1 MAEVVSI
8 LERPYTLLQKSGVP
22 LAVCICMQGKGL
34 QLGNAQWTARQS
46 NGGFSVTFV
55 WPALNPAEVGVKA
68 MPGVKNKKKLKRKR
82 SSAKTQ
88 PKKDHPDAT
97 ERAHQATPEKKATS
111 NSAVL
116 TPITAHQSKQTVF
129 NEKPSVET
137 VVDLTCCDSVAYE
150 MRDGTSGVK
159 YTKNGTEAWTQIR
172 GGLVERGRS
181 LRH

>member
-1 MAEVVSI
+1 MAEVVVSI
-8 LERPYTLLQKSGVP
+8 LESPYTLLQKSGVP
-22 LAVCICMQGKGL
+22 LPVCICMQGKGL

-46 NGGFSVTFV
+46 NGGFSVTFF

-88 PKKDHPDAT
+88 PKKDHLDAT

-111 NSAVL
+111 NSA
-116 TPITAHQSKQTVF
+116 PITAHRSKQTVV
-129 NEKPSVET
+129 NEKPSV
-137 VVDLTCCDSVAYE
+137 VDLTSCDSVVYE

-159 YTKNGTEAWTQIR
+159 YTKNGTEAWTPCK
-172 GGLVERGRS
+172 EEAAS
-181 LRH
+181 